1 MLKEEVEKALEEVRP
16 MLRKDG
22 GDVELLGVNA
32 DGVVLVKMRGACS
45 GCASAG
51 ITLKQGIERI
61 IKEKVPGIKSVQS
74 IG

>member
-1 MLKEEVEKALEEVRP
+1 MIKEQVEKALEEVRP
-16 MLRKDG
+16 ALRRDG

-51 ITLKQGIERI
+51 ATLKNGIERI